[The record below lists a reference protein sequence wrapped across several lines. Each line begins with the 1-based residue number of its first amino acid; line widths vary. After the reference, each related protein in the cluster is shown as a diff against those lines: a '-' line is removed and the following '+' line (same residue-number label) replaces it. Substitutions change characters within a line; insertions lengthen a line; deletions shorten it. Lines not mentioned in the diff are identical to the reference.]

1 MSEVAFRV
9 VDWIDVPVTTQDVA
23 KELGVDWH
31 TAEKYLQKLIKK
43 DRIMWKTVSGWY
55 LHTACCSR

>member
-9 VDWIDVPVTTQDVA
+9 VNRGDVPVTTQDVA

-31 TAEKYLQKLIKK
+31 TAEKRLQKLIKT
-43 DRIMWKTVSGWY
+43 DRIKRKTVSG
-55 LHTACCSR
+55 